1 MSGAFTEVE
10 EDWAQLDSSP
20 SPGSFQVVAPAG
32 LSDCLEVVSEFQEGV
47 FQETEAAGLLR
58 ADSVNCIHYFCPIL
72 LVKAVG
78 DSARFRGGNRD
89 LPSNVKGSV
98 ATCHTYYV
106 YHLPIFPL

>member
-1 MSGAFTEVE
+1 MSGAVTEME

-58 ADSVNCIHYFCPIL
+58 AESVNCVNHCCCIV

-78 DSARFRGGNRD
+78 DSARFRAGNRD
-89 LPSNVKGSV
+89 LPSDVKGSV
-98 ATCHTYYV
+98 ATCHSEYV